1 MRAFIAQAAILG
13 LSIATETDPTCGV
26 TCNKV
31 WGKPLQEFVT
41 PSVIFGVILFFMLL
55 CPLMTI
61 WCCMTLNIQT
71 PLVFPQPDEKKPLE
85 KVIDWGKVEEVE

>member
-1 MRAFIAQAAILG
+1 MRAFIAQAATLALTNAI
-13 LSIATETDPTCGV
+13 STTSDTSVYNA
-26 TCNKV
+26 V

-41 PSVIFGVILFFMLL
+41 PSVIFGVLLFFMLL

-85 KVIDWGKVEEVE
+85 KVIDWGKVEETE